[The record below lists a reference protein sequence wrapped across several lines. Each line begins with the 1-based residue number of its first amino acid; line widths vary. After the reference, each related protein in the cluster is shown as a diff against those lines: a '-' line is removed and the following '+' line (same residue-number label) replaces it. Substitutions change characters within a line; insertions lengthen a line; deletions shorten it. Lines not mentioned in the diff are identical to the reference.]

1 MIVHFYSALEE
12 HLNKIHTKAMGRAG
26 SMLTGIDNLW
36 RIFPIKMKFDTYA
49 TFFGLKFFC
58 AEQN

>member
-1 MIVHFYSALEE
+1 
-12 HLNKIHTKAMGRAG
+12 LNKIHTKAMGRAG